1 MESAVSASGV
11 QSVVSAYDAV
21 LLLGFGGPEGQ
32 DDVIP
37 FLRNVTRGRGIPE
50 ARLEA
55 VATHY
60 RARGGV
66 SPVNEQNRTLKAA
79 LETEIAGRGLDLPVY
94 WGNRNWTPFLGDTV
108 AEAVAAGHTRLLAL
122 TTSAYSSYSSCR
134 QYREDLAEA
143 AAQTGLAGRV
153 SIDAVRPYFDHPGF
167 VTPFIDGLRAALADL
182 AGRHF
187 ATADTHILFTTH
199 SIPSADAAASG
210 PRDKPLGPGGAYEA
224 QHRAVASA
232 IMAALPAGPR
242 PDWSLAF
249 QSRSGPVGMPWLEPD
264 VNDAI
269 AAWADRGGTAVVV
282 VPLGFISD
290 HMEVIWDL
298 DTEAAATAAAL
309 GLAFLRVPT
318 PGLHP
323 AFVAGLV
330 DLLLERIPTGKTP
343 VRAAVTALGPWRD
356 VCSPGCCEKAAAR
369 R

>member
-1 MESAVSASGV
+1 MEPARP
-11 QSVVSAYDAV
+11 AYDAV

-60 RARGGV
+60 RARGGI
-66 SPVNEQNRTLKAA
+66 SPVNEQNRALREA
-79 LETEIAGRGLDLPVY
+79 LETELSGRGIDLPVY
-94 WGNRNWTPFLGDTV
+94 WGNRNWMPYLGDTV
-108 AEAVAAGHTRLLAL
+108 TEAAAAGHTRLLAL

-134 QYREDLAEA
+134 QYREDLALA
-143 AAQTGLAGRV
+143 AAQPGIVGRV
-153 SIDAVRPYFDHPGF
+153 TLDAVRPYFDHPGF
-167 VTPFIDGLRAALADL
+167 VTPFIDGLRAALAELD
-182 AGRHF
+182 GRNL

-210 PRDKPLGPGGAYEA
+210 PRDEDRGPGGAYEA
-224 QHRAVASA
+224 QHRAVAEA

-249 QSRSGPVGMPWLEPD
+249 QSRSGPAGMPWLEPD

-269 AAWADRGGTAVVV
+269 AALAARGCMAVVV

-298 DTEAAATAAAL
+298 DTEAKATADGF
-309 GLAFLRVPT
+309 GLVFRRVAT

-330 DLLLERIPTGKTP
+330 DLLIERIATGSTP
-343 VRAAVTALGPWRD
+343 VRAALTSLGPWRD

-369 R
+369 RPT

>member
-1 MESAVSASGV
+1 MGSATP
-11 QSVVSAYDAV
+11 AYDAV

-50 ARLEA
+50 SRLEA

-60 RARGGV
+60 RARGGI
-66 SPVNEQNRTLKAA
+66 SPVNEQNRALKSA
-79 LETEIAGRGLDLPVY
+79 LESELAGRGIDLPVY
-94 WGNRNWTPFLGDTV
+94 WGNRNWVPYLGDAV
-108 AEAVAAGHTRLLAL
+108 AEAAAAGHTRLLAL

-134 QYREDLAEA
+134 QYREDLAQA
-143 AAQTGLAGRV
+143 AAHTALAGRV
-153 SIDAVRPYFDHPGF
+153 TLDAVRPYFDHPGF
-167 VTPFIDGLRAALADL
+167 VTPFIDGLRTALAALA
-182 AGRHF
+182 GRNV
-187 ATADTHILFTTH
+187 ATGDTHILFTTH

-210 PRDKPLGPGGAYEA
+210 PRDVGWGPGGAYVA
-224 QHRAVASA
+224 QHRAVAEV
-232 IMAALPAGPR
+232 IMAALPETGR
-242 PDWSLAF
+242 PDWSLAY
-249 QSRSGPVGMPWLEPD
+249 QSRSGPAGMPWLEPD

-269 AAWADRGGTAVVV
+269 SGLAAAGGTAVVV

-298 DTEAAATAAAL
+298 DTEAAATAAAH

-330 DLLLERIPTGKTP
+330 DLLLERIPTGATP
-343 VRAAVTALGPWRD
+343 VRAALTSLGPWRD

-369 R
+369 RPV

>member
-1 MESAVSASGV
+1 VEST
-11 QSVVSAYDAV
+11 VSAYDAV

-32 DDVIP
+32 EDVIP

-60 RARGGV
+60 RARGGI
-66 SPVNEQNRTLKAA
+66 SPVNEQNRALRAA
-79 LETEIAGRGLDLPVY
+79 LEVELAARSVDLPVY
-94 WGNRNWTPFLGDTV
+94 WGNRNWTPYLGDAV
-108 AEAVAAGHTRLLAL
+108 AEAAAAGHTRLLAL

-134 QYREDLAEA
+134 QYRENLVEA
-143 AAQTGLAGRV
+143 VEDPALDGRV

-167 VTPFIDGLRAALADL
+167 VTPFIDGLRAALVDL
-182 AGRHF
+182 AVRNV

-210 PRDKPLGPGGAYEA
+210 PRDVDWGPGGAYEA
-224 QHRAVASA
+224 QHRAVAA
-232 IMAALPAGPR
+232 VIMAAMPAGQC

-269 AAWADRGGTAVVV
+269 TALASRGGKAVVL

-290 HMEVIWDL
+290 HMEVNWDL

-309 GLAFLRVPT
+309 GLTFLRTPT

-323 AFVAGLV
+323 AFVSGLV
-330 DLLLERIPTGKTP
+330 DLLLERASNDD
-343 VRAAVTALGPWRD
+343 VRVRPALTTLGPWRD
-356 VCSPGCCEKAAAR
+356 ACSPGCCEKAAAR
-369 R
+369 

>member
-1 MESAVSASGV
+1 VASTTPTPDVALGIR
-11 QSVVSAYDAV
+11 AYDAV

-32 DDVIP
+32 DDVIA

-60 RARGGV
+60 RARGGI
-66 SPVNEQNRTLKAA
+66 SPVNAQNRALRAA
-79 LETEIAGRGLDLPVY
+79 LEAELASRGIDLPVY
-94 WGNRNWTPFLGDTV
+94 WGNRNWAPYLRDAV

-134 QYREDLAEA
+134 QYRENLAEA
-143 AAQTGLAGRV
+143 AAHPELDGRV

-167 VTPFIDGLRAALADL
+167 VTPFIDGLGAALADL
-182 AGRHF
+182 AARNL
-187 ATADTHILFTTH
+187 ASADTHVLFTTH

-210 PRDKPLGPGGAYEA
+210 PRDLDWGPGGAYEA
-224 QHRAVASA
+224 QHRAVAA
-232 IMAALPAGPR
+232 VIMDALPAEHR

-249 QSRSGPVGMPWLEPD
+249 QSRSGPPGMPWLEPD

-269 AAWADRGGTAVVV
+269 TALAHRGGRAVVV

-309 GLAFLRVPT
+309 GLAFLRTPT

-323 AFVAGLV
+323 AFVSGLV
-330 DLLLERIPTGKTP
+330 DLLLERASTDDAS
-343 VRAAVTALGPWRD
+343 VRPALTRLGPWRD
-356 VCSPGCCEKAAAR
+356 ACSPGCCAKAAAR
-369 R
+369 

>member
-1 MESAVSASGV
+1 MGSATP
-11 QSVVSAYDAV
+11 AYDAV

-60 RARGGV
+60 RARGGI
-66 SPVNEQNRTLKAA
+66 SPVNDQNRALKAA
-79 LETEIAGRGLDLPVY
+79 LETELAGRGIDLPVY
-94 WGNRNWTPFLGDTV
+94 WGNRNWVPYLGDTV
-108 AEAVAAGHTRLLAL
+108 AEAAAAGHTRLLAL

-134 QYREDLAEA
+134 QYREDLVQALDH
-143 AAQTGLAGRV
+143 TGLAGRV
-153 SIDAVRPYFDHPGF
+153 TLDAVRPYFDHPGF
-167 VTPFIDGLRAALADL
+167 VTPFVDGLRAALADL
-182 AGRHF
+182 AGRNL
-187 ATADTHILFTTH
+187 ANADTHILFTTH

-210 PRDKPLGPGGAYEA
+210 PRDVGWGPGGAYEA
-224 QHRAVASA
+224 QHRAVAEA
-232 IMAALPAGPR
+232 IMAALPETDR
-242 PDWSLAF
+242 PDWSLAY
-249 QSRSGPVGMPWLEPD
+249 QSRSGPAGMPWLEPD

-269 AAWADRGGTAVVV
+269 TGLAAAGGTAVVV

-298 DTEAAATAAAL
+298 DTEAAATAAAH

-330 DLLLERIPTGKTP
+330 DLLLERITTGETP
-343 VRAAVTALGPWRD
+343 VRAALTSLGPWRD

-369 R
+369 RPV

>member
-1 MESAVSASGV
+1 MEPATP
-11 QSVVSAYDAV
+11 AYDAV

-60 RARGGV
+60 RARGGI
-66 SPVNEQNRTLKAA
+66 SPVNAQNRALKAA
-79 LETEIAGRGLDLPVY
+79 LETELAGRGIDLPVY
-94 WGNRNWTPFLGDTV
+94 WGNRNWTPYLGDTV
-108 AEAVAAGHTRLLAL
+108 TEAAAAGHTRMLAL

-134 QYREDLAEA
+134 QYREDLAQA
-143 AAQTGLAGRV
+143 LDHTGLAGRV
-153 SIDAVRPYFDHPGF
+153 ALDAVRPYFDHPGF

-182 AGRHF
+182 AGRQI
-187 ATADTHILFTTH
+187 ASVDTHILFTTH
-199 SIPSADAAASG
+199 SIPTTDAAASG
-210 PRDKPLGPGGAYEA
+210 PRDRDWGPGGAYVA
-224 QHRAVASA
+224 QHRAVAEV
-232 IMAALPAGPR
+232 IMAALAPGASPA
-242 PDWSLAF
+242 WSLAF
-249 QSRSGPVGMPWLEPD
+249 QSRSGPPGMPWLEPD

-269 AAWADRGGTAVVV
+269 ADLAAAGRSAVVV

-309 GLAFLRVPT
+309 GLAFLRVST
-318 PGLHP
+318 PSLHP

-330 DLLLERIPTGKTP
+330 DLLMERLPADPDP
-343 VRAAVTALGPWRD
+343 VRKALTTLGPWRD
-356 VCSPGCCEKAAAR
+356 ACQAGCCEKAAAR
-369 R
+369 RPD